1 MKSTIRR
8 MAIRVTTK
16 PQATWDECYRW
27 KRSPQRL
34 VSRDAEPDLPEPEAP
49 AIAES
54 LLEQLQEE
62 QILREP
68 FAC

>member
-1 MKSTIRR
+1 ML
-8 MAIRVTTK
+8 MQVAYH
-16 PQATWDECYRW
+16 ECYRW

-34 VSRDAEPDLPEPEAP
+34 VSRDAEPDLPEQEAP

-54 LLEQLQEE
+54 LFEQLQEE